1 MLTFFVGVFVILHG
15 LAHIWYVVM
24 SLNLV
29 ELKPEMGWTGIS
41 WLFTNRLGNA
51 LTHTLSAILYSASAV
66 ALVIGGV
73 ALITQAAWQ
82 RPALIIAGILSAV
95 TLILFWDGKLTR
107 IVEKGL
113 IGFIISVATLVA
125 ALTL

>member
-1 MLTFFVGVFVILHG
+1 MLTFFAGVFVILHG
-15 LAHIWYVVM
+15 LVHIWYVVL

-41 WLFTNRLGNA
+41 WLFTNLFGNA

-66 ALVIGGV
+66 ALVVGGV

-82 RPALIIAGILSAV
+82 RPALIIAAILSSI
-95 TLILFWDGKLTR
+95 TLILFWDGNFTR

-113 IGFIISVATLVA
+113 IGFIISAATLIA
-125 ALTL
+125 AMIL